1 MPVHQVESMIAC
13 ITGGVLPKFRI
24 QQLEMLDKIGIND
37 MEEFFI
43 FAPTVASCAYP
54 AGNFVHVS

>member
-13 ITGGVLPKFRI
+13 ITGEVLPKFRI

-43 FAPTVASCAYP
+43 YV
-54 AGNFVHVS
+54 